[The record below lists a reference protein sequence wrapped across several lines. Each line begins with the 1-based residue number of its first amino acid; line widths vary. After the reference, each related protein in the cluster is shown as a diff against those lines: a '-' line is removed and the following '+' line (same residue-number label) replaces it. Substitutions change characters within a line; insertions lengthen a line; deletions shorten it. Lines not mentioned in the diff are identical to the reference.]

1 MNYRYNAIQHLK
13 TINHHKKL
21 VMQGCFRLGLYWQG
35 LTHDLSKY
43 TWPELR
49 IGIRYYRD
57 DQSPHNGEREKYG
70 YSTAWLHHKGR
81 NKHHAEYWIDYTAD
95 TDPQGRH
102 VAGMKMPVRY
112 VVEMF
117 VDRISASKNYRK
129 EKYKDTDPL
138 EYYEKRK
145 HYMVVHDQTR
155 RQLEIL
161 LRMLARDGEEKTFQY
176 IRRYILR
183 NNHLENFL
191 HIFGKRS

>member
-1 MNYRYNAIQHLK
+1 M
-13 TINHHKKL
+13 
-21 VMQGCFRLGLYWQG
+21 
-35 LTHDLSKY
+35 
-43 TWPELR
+43 
-49 IGIRYYRD
+49 
-57 DQSPHNGEREKYG
+57 
-70 YSTAWLHHKGR
+70 
-81 NKHHAEYWIDYTAD
+81 TAD

-129 EKYKDTDPL
+129 EKYQDTDPL

-145 HYMVVHDQTR
+145 HYMVVHDDTR

-176 IRRYILR
+176 IRRHILR
-183 NNHLENFL
+183 NNHLENL
-191 HIFGKRS
+191 LQIFGKRS